1 LSSQPIRAGVA
12 AATAAGLFAI
22 AGCGSDEGA
31 TATAAKA
38 TSSPAATATPAA
50 ATATATAAPAAVPAA
65 LRGRWR
71 RTMRAADFG
80 GAGFPV
86 GVWSMDVGRNGA
98 TDVYAPRK
106 KTVDFTVQL
115 TVDGRRLTAGEV
127 PVCSSA
133 GTYTW
138 RATERRL
145 TMAPVED
152 TCSARESLFGGTW
165 TRMR

>member
-1 LSSQPIRAGVA
+1 MIPQPIRTGIA
-12 AATAAGLFAI
+12 AAAAAGLFAI
-22 AGCGSDEGA
+22 AGCGSGDDT

-38 TSSPAATATPAA
+38 TSSPAPTATPAA
-50 ATATATAAPAAVPAA
+50 ATETAAPAPAAVPAA
-65 LRGRWR
+65 MRGRWR
-71 RTMRAADFG
+71 RTMRAEDFG
-80 GAGFPV
+80 NAGFPI
-86 GVWSMDVGRNGA
+86 GVWSLDVGRKGA

-127 PVCSSA
+127 PICSSA
-133 GTYTW
+133 GNYTW

-152 TCSARESLFGGTW
+152 TCSPRESLFGGTW

>member
-1 LSSQPIRAGVA
+1 MTSQPIRAGIA
-12 AATAAGLFAI
+12 AATVAGLLAI
-22 AGCGSDEGA
+22 AGCGSDDD

-38 TSSPAATATPAA
+38 TSSPAPTATPTAA
-50 ATATATAAPAAVPAA
+50 AEAAPAAAPAPES

-80 GAGFPV
+80 SAAAFPL
-86 GVWSMDVGRNGA
+86 GVWKIDVRRRA
-98 TDVYAPRK
+98 VDVYAPRRRG
-106 KTVDFTVQL
+106 VDFTMQL
-115 TVDGRRLTAGEV
+115 TVDGRRLTVGTA
-127 PVCSSA
+127 PVCSST

-138 RATERRL
+138 RATGRRL

-152 TCSARESLFGGTW
+152 TCSPRESLFGGTW